1 MLNFVLAEDIP
12 AFPVQA
18 KILNAVKERV
28 NMARDLDKLELQV
41 RKANSES
48 GWLEKAAEDMDI
60 IIDDR
65 YPFLNLLMLI
75 YIQSEF
81 VQFLCS
87 FTVSSNF

>member
-1 MLNFVLAEDIP
+1 MNFILAEDIP
-12 AFPVQA
+12 TFPVQA

-28 NMARDLDKLELQV
+28 NMARDLDRLELQV

-65 YPFLNLLMLI
+65 YPFLN
-75 YIQSEF
+75 
-81 VQFLCS
+81 VP
-87 FTVSSNF
+87 V